1 LSGLENCSP
10 AATHIKPTAGI
21 PISINVIIT
30 TLGGINI
37 IELAIIG
44 RALISLPGILGTC
57 CCLSLIL
64 LTIIGLAVLIWWL
77 VKRSKSKKE
86 NSDEDWDS
94 DDDEETKD
102 GEFTDDGKDD
112 D

>member
-1 LSGLENCSP
+1 MSGLENCSP

-30 TLGGINI
+30 SLGGIHI
-37 IELAIIG
+37 IELAIAGYIFQF
-44 RALISLPGILGTC
+44 LGAC
-57 CCLSLIL
+57 CCLLLIIL
-64 LTIIGLAVLIWWL
+64 AIIGFGLLIWWL
-77 VKRSKSKKE
+77 VKRSKSKKG
-86 NSDEDWDS
+86 NSDEDWES
-94 DDDEETKD
+94 DDEEETKD